1 MTDVIATKKLTAA
14 IGAEVVEVD
23 QDRLLHDPAVPD
35 AVLEALE
42 EHGVL
47 LFREIG
53 LDDEELVAFGRRL
66 GDLVARPGHP
76 IPEITTITQGADN
89 HLAEYFRGN
98 LLWHIDG
105 AQDETPCKAGI
116 LSALVISAGDGG
128 TEFASTYAAYDDLTE
143 GEKERFTGL
152 RVVHTL
158 ESTLRP
164 VVPDPTPEQ
173 LADWRSRGPGKEH
186 PLVWKHRS
194 GRKSL
199 VLGAHADYIV
209 GMEVEESR
217 ELLAALLRR
226 ATRPERVVRHDWTVG
241 DMVIWDNTGVLH
253 RVTDHNPASRRELH
267 RVTVAG
273 EEPIT

>member
-1 MTDVIATKKLTAA
+1 MVDVIAMKKLTAA

-23 QDRLLHDPAVPD
+23 RDRLLEDPAVPG
-35 AVLEALE
+35 AVLEALD

-53 LDDEELVAFGRRL
+53 VDDEGLVAFGRRL

-76 IPEITTITQGADN
+76 IPEVTAITQSPDN
-89 HLAEYFRGN
+89 HLAEYFKGN

-143 GEKERFTGL
+143 EEKKRFTGL
-152 RVVHTL
+152 NVIHSL
-158 ESTLRP
+158 EATLRP
-164 VVPDPTPEQ
+164 VFPDPTPEQ

-194 GRKSL
+194 GRMSL
-199 VLGAHADYIV
+199 VLGAHADHIV
-209 GMEVEESR
+209 GMEEEEGR
-217 ELLAALLRR
+217 EILADLLRR

-241 DMVIWDNTGVLH
+241 DMVIWDNTGVMH

-273 EEPIT
+273 EEPIQ

>member
-143 GEKERFTGL
+143 EEKERFTGL

-164 VVPDPTPEQ
+164 VVPGSRLRSSSPTGEAAARGRSTRWCGSTGRDATRSSWVPTPTTSW
-173 LADWRSRGPGKEH
+173 AWKPKRVANSWPRCYAA
-186 PLVWKHRS
+186 PLVPSVWSGTIGRS
-194 GRKSL
+194 
-199 VLGAHADYIV
+199 
-209 GMEVEESR
+209 
-217 ELLAALLRR
+217 
-226 ATRPERVVRHDWTVG
+226 ATW
-241 DMVIWDNTGVLH
+241 
-253 RVTDHNPASRRELH
+253 
-267 RVTVAG
+267 
-273 EEPIT
+273 